1 MQWHAES
8 VTGEH
13 VNSSVDLKTQEGLK
27 TALAAPDLHADPANI
42 DLWVKRLSE
51 VLDWFSAADLAT
63 RSSREFQWKLW
74 EDNHVAGL
82 GMGSVNIKAAL
93 DNEEF
98 RVWLAKKSFETC
110 PAGAAAGPFLESWFK
125 ELRTRL
131 EPFTKR
137 TPRLKAFRVLA
148 VLYPHAM
155 TTVASPAALAALA
168 ECLGGE
174 PSLGQAERHAWVRGR
189 IDDALGPVAGGTE
202 AMARRMIL
210 PWLLYEKHV
219 SSSTPVPEGLEPLSA
234 LERYSGLTPNRGLF
248 PGMLKTLEFMKDGV
262 TREELIDFLKTEAPD
277 TKASS
282 LGRVVN
288 SLRSEF
294 GVARRE
300 GKRLVLTPEG
310 RAVLETGTPDALAD
324 WLLMKVL
331 GPDWLLAALRDK
343 GPMPVDQLQGFMQ
356 RLNPGWTTESVPRSI
371 RSWLT
376 SFGLLEAVG
385 SSIQLTERG
394 RRWADRVTWTPE
406 SLQPVV
412 VRPAPREVG
421 LHKIV
426 ESIQQAGTFE
436 AAVVARLHSALWAH
450 PRRHFAVL
458 SGLSGAGKTLLA
470 RSYAAALASDED
482 GDRHLT
488 LPVQPGWHDPG
499 ALLGYVNPLRSDSY
513 VRTAFLDFLLEAVRD
528 PGRPYVVI
536 LDEMN
541 LSHPEQYMAPLL
553 SAMETGAAIQLHQ
566 EGDTFDGVDAAIP
579 YPSNLVIIGTLN
591 MDETTHGLSDKVL
604 DRAFVVEFWDVDLEA
619 YPRWGKT
626 GLTEVDEQRVRGL
639 LAEMMAALAPVRLHF
654 GWRVVDEMLAFLAH
668 AAGQGNLLPFAQ
680 ALDDVVYA
688 KVLPKIRGE
697 DSPRFRE
704 ALETLVAVLAKHEL
718 SRSVVKARSLRD
730 TLLATGTTSFWR

>member
-1 MQWHAES
+1 
-8 VTGEH
+8 VKL
-13 VNSSVDLKTQEGLK
+13 SVDLRTGEGLK
-27 TALAAPDLHADPANI
+27 AALTAPDLHPDAANI
-42 DLWVKRLSE
+42 ELWVKRLAG
-51 VLDWFSAADLAT
+51 VLEWFSTADLAT

-98 RVWLAKKSFETC
+98 RSWLAKKSFETG
-110 PAGAAAGPFLESWFK
+110 PTGAAAGPFLESWFQ
-125 ELRTRL
+125 ELRARL

-168 ECLGGE
+168 ERLGAE

-189 IDDALGPVAGGTE
+189 IDDALGPVGEGTE
-202 AMARRMIL
+202 AMARRMIV
-210 PWLLYEKHV
+210 PWLLFEKYV
-219 SSSTPVPEGLEPLSA
+219 SEAAPPEGAEPLA
-234 LERYSGLTPNRGLF
+234 AAERYSGLTPNRGLF

-262 TREELIDFLKTEAPD
+262 TRDELIDFLKTEAPD

-282 LGRVVN
+282 LGRVAN

-310 RAVLETGTPDALAD
+310 RAVLETGTPDAMAD

-331 GPDWLLAALRDK
+331 GADWLLVALRDK
-343 GPMPVDQLQGFMQ
+343 GPLPLDQYLPFMQ
-356 RLNPGWTTESVPRSI
+356 RLNPGWTTEAVPRSI

-376 SFGLLEAVG
+376 SFGLLEVAG

-394 RRWADRVTWTPE
+394 RRWAERVTWTPE
-406 SLQPVV
+406 SVQPDS
-412 VRPAPREVG
+412 VRPIPRKVG
-421 LHKIV
+421 LQEIV
-426 ESIQQAGTFE
+426 ASVQQAGTFDT
-436 AAVVARLHSALWAH
+436 ALVARLHSALWAH

-470 RSYAAALASDED
+470 RSYAAAIAADED

-488 LPVQPGWHDPG
+488 VPVQPGWHDPG

-513 VRTAFLDFLLEAVRD
+513 VRTAFLDFLLDAVRD
-528 PGRPYVVI
+528 PARPYVVI

-566 EGDTFDGVDAAIP
+566 EGETFDGVDAVVP

-604 DRAFVVEFWDVDLEA
+604 DRAFVVEFWDVDLAA
-619 YPRWGKT
+619 YPQWGAT
-626 GLTEVDEQRVRGL
+626 GLTAPNEQRVREL
-639 LAEMMAALAPVRLHF
+639 LGDLMAALAPVRLHF
-654 GWRVVDEMLAFLAH
+654 GWRVVDETVAFLAH
-668 AAGQGNLLPFAQ
+668 AASQGSVLSFDQ

-697 DSPRFRE
+697 DSPNFRT
-704 ALETLVAVLAKHEL
+704 ALEALVAVVAKHEL
-718 SRSVVKARSLRD
+718 ARCLMKARSLRD